1 MKFQHTHLHT
11 TYLFSAAECR
21 TFLLYYVPAVL
32 HGILPDKYL
41 VYVLLLS
48 KSIRILLG
56 NYIAVDD
63 VEVAHT
69 LLSVF
74 WRLTEEYYG

>member
-1 MKFQHTHLHT
+1 MQL
-11 TYLFSAAECR
+11 R
-21 TFLLYYVPAVL
+21 TFLLYYVPEVL

-41 VYVLLLS
+41 IHVLLLS

-56 NYIAVDD
+56 RHITVDEFD
-63 VEVAHT
+63 VVQE
-69 LLSVF
+69 LLSLF